1 MQFEPQELALR
12 ADQAQRFLRQLS
24 NRYRLMV
31 LCQLAQGECSVGD
44 LNAGIP
50 LSQSALSQHLAI
62 LRKAGVVET
71 RRESQTIF
79 YRLSDPLLL
88 ELLASMCELSSRL
101 SERNGS
107 VDGDGE

>member
-1 MQFEPQELALR
+1 MQFEPQELAVR
-12 ADQAQRFLRQLS
+12 ADQVQRFLRQLS

-62 LRKAGVVET
+62 LRQAGVVET
-71 RRESQTIF
+71 RRQAQTIY
-79 YRLSDPLLL
+79 YRLSDPQLL
-88 ELLASMCELSSRL
+88 ELLHGICELSARL
-101 SERNGS
+101 PLRTS
-107 VDGDGE
+107 